1 MSYILDALRKA
12 EHERSIGDAPRLTF
26 SPLSEKTDRKPLV
39 LWSLVAMLGI
49 AVGILGAMQFTGDK
63 TDSVVVEKPAAVQQ
77 PAKSATPKAEK
88 PAPRVVV
95 VAPVKERAAI
105 EPKPTSRP
113 VQVNTP
119 HGPIEVEMPMSQTNS
134 STQPKFVK
142 APVSEEKSE
151 NRKAPQVSPVKKA
164 KTAPV
169 TPAASVVA
177 APESEPVS
185 ESEESNLQAEILKI
199 PSPADLAAE
208 YEEDNQFNQSAEP
221 SVAASEPATEEPEP
235 EPEQM
240 EIKTYYGL
248 PSSTRNSIGDL
259 AMNAHVYS
267 STPGR
272 GFVMINGSR
281 YRAGERL
288 SEGPT
293 LVEILQDGALLDYRG
308 QLFLLPVPR

>member
-26 SPLSEKTDRKPLV
+26 TPLSEATDRKPLV
-39 LWSLVAMLGI
+39 LWSLVAVLGI

-63 TDSVVVEKPAAVQQ
+63 TDSVVVEKPAIVQQ
-77 PAKSATPKAEK
+77 PEKPPKSKVEK
-88 PAPRVVV
+88 PASRVVV
-95 VAPVKERAAI
+95 VAPAKERTTV

-119 HGPIEVEMPMSQTNS
+119 HGPVEVEMPMSQTHS
-134 STQPKFVK
+134 STQPKTVK
-142 APVSEEKSE
+142 APVSEKKSE
-151 NRKAPQVSPVKKA
+151 ISKAPVVSPVKEK
-164 KTAPV
+164 KTASV
-169 TPAASVVA
+169 APAASVVA
-177 APESEPVS
+177 APEPEPVP
-185 ESEESNLQAEILKI
+185 EPVESNAQAEILKI

-208 YEEDNQFNQSAEP
+208 YEGDNQFNKSADP
-221 SVAASEPATEEPEP
+221 AVVTAEPATEEPE
-235 EPEQM
+235 QV

-248 PSSTRNSIGDL
+248 SSSTRNSIGDL

-281 YRAGERL
+281 YRVGERL